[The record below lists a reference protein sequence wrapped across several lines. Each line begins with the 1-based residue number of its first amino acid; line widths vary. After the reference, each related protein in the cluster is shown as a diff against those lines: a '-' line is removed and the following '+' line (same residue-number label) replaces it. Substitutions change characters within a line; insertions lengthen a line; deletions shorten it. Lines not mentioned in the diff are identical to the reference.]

1 MHMKITRHLIE
12 SVSFLKN
19 LAQMKKVMMNYGL
32 LIITIQQQHTSLYG
46 EMISCQ
52 TATSMM
58 EQKQMLFIMSNV
70 QLISLHL
77 LLNQLM
83 IIQQQMYQ
91 MATQLLRLMKSKRLQ
106 KITKQMMLLSNPI
119 MMLHLH
125 LPKELC
131 QKYHRL
137 KSMIFQQRLLLI

>member
-1 MHMKITRHLIE
+1 MRMKITRHLIE
-12 SVSFLKN
+12 SVSFLNN

-91 MATQLLRLMKSKRLQ
+91 MATQLLRLTKSKRLQ

-131 QKYHRL
+131 LKYRRL
-137 KSMIFQQRLLLI
+137 KSMTFQQQLLLI